1 MKALSN
7 LNGVTRRL
15 LATTALFALM
25 FAPGASAQTGPSPA
39 LGTQFPLY
47 VADIGNNAI
56 IKVESTG
63 QQSVLTTG
71 GYLAAPTFL
80 AMDSSGNLYVAN
92 FLQSGSHDIVKV
104 DSSGAQSIFTSFA
117 DTVVPLT
124 VAFDVNGNLYVS
136 TYEPQTGTGSIVKVD
151 GAGSQSPFLTE
162 SLPYPITGLAFD
174 SSGLLFAGVAV
185 NGIGIAVFDSGGH
198 LLGGIPLDGDLN
210 YVPWGLAFDASGNLL
225 VSRLFNDNIV
235 HVDFNT
241 FTKSIFASFGSGSIL
256 QFPGLAFDASGNLFV
271 PTVDVSTSTG
281 SIYSVSSTGSPT
293 VFTSGGDIAFPT
305 GLAFTRGYNFSCFF
319 QPVDNLPT
327 VNVAKAGAAI
337 PVKFSL
343 GGNQGLGILASGSPA
358 SHQIACSASS
368 PVSAIDQTV
377 AAGGSSLT
385 YNPTT
390 DQYTY
395 VWKTNS
401 AWKNTCRWLTVK
413 LSDGSEHSASF
424 QFK

>member
-1 MKALSN
+1 MKSLSN
-7 LNGVTRRL
+7 LNRVTRRL
-15 LATTALFALM
+15 LATTALFALL

-47 VADIGNNAI
+47 VADIGNNSI

-63 QQSVLTTG
+63 QQSVLTSE
-71 GYLAAPTFL
+71 GYLAAPAAL
-80 AMDSSGNLYVAN
+80 ALDGSGNLYVAN
-92 FLQSGSHDIVKV
+92 FPQGSQVIVKV
-104 DSSGAQSIFTSFA
+104 DTTTGAQSVFTTFEGS
-117 DTVVPLT
+117 VIPVGL
-124 VAFDVNGNLYVS
+124 AFDGIGNLYVS
-136 TYEPQTGTGSIVKVD
+136 VFDGGTGAGSIVKVD
-151 GAGSQSPFLTE
+151 GAGSQSAFSTE
-162 SLPYPITGLAFD
+162 SLPYPITALAFD
-174 SSGLLFAGVAV
+174 SSGLLFAGVAA
-185 NGIGIAVFDSGGH
+185 NGIAVFGSDGTF
-198 LLGGIPLDGDLN
+198 LGGIPLAGDAN
-210 YVPWGLAFDASGNLL
+210 NFPWGLAFNSSGNLF
-225 VSRLFNDNIV
+225 VSSFFDPNIV
-235 HVDFNT
+235 KVDFT
-241 FTKSIFASFGSGSIL
+241 TGTQSLFTSFGSSIPFL
-256 QFPGLAFDASGNLFV
+256 PGLAFDSNGNLFV
-271 PTVDVSTSTG
+271 SIADSNTSTG
-281 SIYSVSSTGSPT
+281 SIYSVSSAGSQS
-293 VFTSGGDIAFPT
+293 VFTSGGAIALPT
-305 GLAFTRGYNFSCFF
+305 ALAFTRGYNFTFTGFF

-343 GGNQGLGILASGSPA
+343 GGYQGLGIITSGYPA
-358 SHQIACSASS
+358 SHQVACSASS

-413 LSDGSEHSASF
+413 LSDGSEHSVNF